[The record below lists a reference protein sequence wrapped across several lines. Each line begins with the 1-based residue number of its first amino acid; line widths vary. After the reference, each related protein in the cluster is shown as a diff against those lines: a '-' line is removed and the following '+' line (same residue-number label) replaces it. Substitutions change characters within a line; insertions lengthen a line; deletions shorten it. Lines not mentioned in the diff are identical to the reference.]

1 MTIFTRDA
9 DGIPRCQVL
18 VDGKP
23 CNGPL
28 YLTADGHNLA
38 CIDKCFH
45 GKLIPVTKDQAEIIR
60 QAYRRRDNPSQAEL
74 NRRWKESLPVAVKVG
89 AVTKT
94 ACDRDVVTKKRVT
107 AYQIAEA
114 MYKVVQAVA
123 TKDTIA
129 SGLNLVACVV
139 NKSGSRSAKVFAPLT
154 LTQDQ
159 IEKLK
164 KQRTKNDQGRT
175 RLPAQ

>member
-1 MTIFTRDA
+1 MTTLNRDA

-38 CIDKCFH
+38 CIEKCFH
-45 GKLIPVTKDQAEIIR
+45 GRLIPVTKDQAVIIR
-60 QAYRRRDNPSQAEL
+60 QAYQRRDSPSQAEL
-74 NRRWKESLPVAVKVG
+74 NRRWKESLPVAVKIGTLTRTVCNLG
-89 AVTKT
+89 
-94 ACDRDVVTKKRVT
+94 VVAKERVT
-107 AYQIAEA
+107 VYQIAESL
-114 MYKVVQAVA
+114 YKVMDVA
-123 TKDTIA
+123 TRKTKP
-129 SGLNLVACVV
+129 SGLNLVACAVSR
-139 NKSGSRSAKVFAPLT
+139 SGSRSAKLFTPVT

-164 KQRTKNDQGRT
+164 KQGTKK
-175 RLPAQ
+175 